1 MGDVADPT
9 ETALVCLVNAVCVG
23 CHFPGAVEAAEPD
36 VALLRPAVFR
46 VRLDA
51 LEFTS
56 WPKAVAMRNKRVI
69 ETAKVFSDVK
79 IGSFNSCLL

>member
-9 ETALVCLVNAVCVG
+9 ETAFVCLVNAVCVG
-23 CHFPGAVEAAEPD
+23 CHFPGAVEAAESD

-51 LEFTS
+51 LVFTS
-56 WPKAVAMRNKRVI
+56 WPKAMALKNKSVM
-69 ETAKVFSDVK
+69 EVAKVFSDVT
-79 IGSFNSCLL
+79 IGFLNSCLL